1 MMSLRKTILVWV
13 TVLLG
18 IVGAG
23 AVTASY
29 HFVKDEADSLLD
41 TQLREIALNAG
52 EGLSEN
58 ALPHMTHEI
67 EDEVV
72 VQIWNASGE
81 AILRTPRISIP
92 RQPKLGF
99 ADVEFAGKSWR
110 VYTSSDGVR
119 TAQVAQ
125 RWSVRDELAR
135 KAAVGAALP
144 IIGAIPIAWLVII
157 WAINRLLRRLGG
169 FAEALAQ
176 RSVDAKDPISLEN
189 VPPEIAPLNAALNEL
204 IGRHQNAVD
213 RQRRFVSDAA
223 HELRTPLAALQIQVD
238 NLKTHADGAQL
249 EAIDELNGGVRR
261 ASALVEQLL
270 RMARLDDAASS
281 RIRADIDLKDL
292 VAAAVADH
300 VAIAM
305 KKDVDLGL
313 SDNETCGV
321 RLSDPEIGVLLAN
334 LVDNAIRYTP
344 SGGTIDVV
352 LKRQGADAL
361 VEVVDSGCGI
371 PDAALPRIFDRFFR
385 AAPADIEGTGLGLA
399 IAKAVADRNGFRLT
413 IMNRL
418 DTQGVIAQVQI
429 PVWTSEPI
437 NWG

>member
-119 TAQVAQ
+119 TFPVA
-125 RWSVRDELAR
+125 SM
-135 KAAVGAALP
+135 
-144 IIGAIPIAWLVII
+144 
-157 WAINRLLRRLGG
+157 WA
-169 FAEALAQ
+169 
-176 RSVDAKDPISLEN
+176 S
-189 VPPEIAPLNAALNEL
+189 
-204 IGRHQNAVD
+204 
-213 RQRRFVSDAA
+213 
-223 HELRTPLAALQIQVD
+223 T
-238 NLKTHADGAQL
+238 
-249 EAIDELNGGVRR
+249 
-261 ASALVEQLL
+261 
-270 RMARLDDAASS
+270 
-281 RIRADIDLKDL
+281 
-292 VAAAVADH
+292 
-300 VAIAM
+300 
-305 KKDVDLGL
+305 
-313 SDNETCGV
+313 
-321 RLSDPEIGVLLAN
+321 
-334 LVDNAIRYTP
+334 
-344 SGGTIDVV
+344 
-352 LKRQGADAL
+352 
-361 VEVVDSGCGI
+361 
-371 PDAALPRIFDRFFR
+371 
-385 AAPADIEGTGLGLA
+385 
-399 IAKAVADRNGFRLT
+399 
-413 IMNRL
+413 
-418 DTQGVIAQVQI
+418 
-429 PVWTSEPI
+429 
-437 NWG
+437 